1 MLTKNLQTADGSIRL
16 LNHPTPEVIASMAVE
31 DGLGSPFHFQ
41 PDVLKG
47 MLERSAALEGAEVVV
62 AGTPQRRLVGYLVML
77 PPDPIERWGR
87 DPALPLYEVGG
98 MEVARAFRRIGLAR
112 GMLGLPLSEES
123 WEERIILAPLY
134 AEQWDLDGSG
144 LDRPAY
150 RNMLL
155 HLAQPFGFAEF
166 PTDEPEITA
175 DPANRLLVRVGRQ
188 IGPGVYARFRTL
200 LDDRKTPSI
209 RQINLLPK
217 EEREGI
223 YGRLIPNALFK
234 IFDIDRQTLT
244 DRFGRRLVTF
254 LCPPDQDLV
263 RIEVRLTPDDR
274 DYLYLLKLDQTFDG
288 ELELGFI
295 IINDPRGE
303 RFQIDRD
310 ENGQQT
316 HLGTTGRNLKDEERA
331 MKAGL
336 APGQVRWSLRLL
348 GRVLRLVE
356 EFTAFLGRDRFV
368 LEAKFYHMAILCER
382 YGFGYVIGE
391 QEMASIHQGFTPGG
405 PLFRRLDGST
415 PFRQPGIDQTVR
427 GRSWAIH
434 DGILG
439 EPWKAPR
446 MYKLVGKRLQV
457 CTFPGAVY

>member
-1 MLTKNLQTADGSIRL
+1 MI
-16 LNHPTPEVIASMAVE
+16 
-31 DGLGSPFHFQ
+31 
-41 PDVLKG
+41 
-47 MLERSAALEGAEVVV
+47 
-62 AGTPQRRLVGYLVML
+62 

-98 MEVARAFRRIGLAR
+98 MEVARAFRRIGLAK
-112 GMLGLPLSEES
+112 GMLALPLSEGR

-134 AEQWDLDGSG
+134 AEQWDLEGNG
-144 LDRPAY
+144 LDKLAY
-150 RNMLL
+150 RSMLL
-155 HLAQPFGFAEF
+155 RLSQPFGFAEF

-200 LDDRKTPSI
+200 LEDRKTLSI

-217 EEREGI
+217 EERETI
-223 YGRLIPNALFK
+223 YGKLIPKALFET
-234 IFDIDRQTLT
+234 FGIDPQTLT

-254 LCPPDQDLV
+254 LCPPDQDFV
-263 RIEVRLTPDDR
+263 RIEVRLTPEDQ

-295 IINDPRGE
+295 IINDPRTE

-310 ENGQQT
+310 ENGQET
-316 HLGTTGRNLKDEERA
+316 RLGTMGRNLKEEERA
-331 MKAGL
+331 MKTGL

-348 GRVLRLVE
+348 GRALRLVE
-356 EFTAFLGRDRFV
+356 EFTAFLGRDRFL

-382 YGFGYVIGE
+382 YGFGYLIGG
-391 QEMASIHQGFTPGG
+391 QEMALIHQSFTPGG

-415 PFRQPGIDQTVR
+415 PFRQPGMEQTVR

-446 MYKLVGKRLQV
+446 MYKLVGKRLQI